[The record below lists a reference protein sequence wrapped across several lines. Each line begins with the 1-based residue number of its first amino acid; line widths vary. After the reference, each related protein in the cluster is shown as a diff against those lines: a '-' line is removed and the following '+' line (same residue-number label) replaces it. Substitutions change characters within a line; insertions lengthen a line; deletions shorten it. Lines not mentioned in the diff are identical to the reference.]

1 MVWQLPSVSAADLA
15 AASAAEAAATD
26 ASKSNGG
33 ACLEAPEGG
42 KIKTIEESSR
52 TSSSLDLGP
61 TPGSG
66 IMTADSESETSDQ
79 ELEEGNDGDSRDTV
93 DKLPDSFEQP
103 DEKRKDSA
111 SSVLEWN
118 NEHMTGNESIVSL
131 QRDEEQLLA
140 AGTAA
145 AAADGRALGLET
157 PSPAE
162 DFTQQVQ
169 HSPTEEKKEEG

>member
-15 AASAAEAAATD
+15 AAAAEAAAAAQTTAD
-26 ASKSNGG
+26 SAAGTQETAEN
-33 ACLEAPEGG
+33 
-42 KIKTIEESSR
+42 KIKTVDDPEEISR

-66 IMTADSESETSDQ
+66 IMTADSESEASEHTV
-79 ELEEGNDGDSRDTV
+79 EGNGAIDTV

-118 NEHMTGNESIVSL
+118 SQLTGAESIVSL
-131 QRDEEQLLA
+131 QRDEEQRS
-140 AGTAA
+140 
-145 AAADGRALGLET
+145 ADSRGLGPEA
-157 PSPAE
+157 PSPIE
-162 DFTQQVQ
+162 DFTQQMQ
-169 HSPTEEKKEEG
+169 HSPTEEEKEG